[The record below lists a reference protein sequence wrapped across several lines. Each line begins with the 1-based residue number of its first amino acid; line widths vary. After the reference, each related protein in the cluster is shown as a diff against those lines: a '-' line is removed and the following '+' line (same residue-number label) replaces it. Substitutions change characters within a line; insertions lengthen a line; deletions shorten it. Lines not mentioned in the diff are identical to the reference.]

1 MNESITIGHPAE
13 FFREVKKIFTSSVDP
28 NMKMVTEDRKLEL
41 AKTPIEG
48 VAKFDEELRGRCNHH
63 VVKTG
68 NQIFGVELSRGR
80 CRNCRTACF
89 LESFNSHL
97 LSISGS
103 IHYPVYLRRAR
114 IVTCKQALRRRSYLT
129 LEGEAYQAKTV
140 EPQGERVSVF
150 SRAFL
155 KTDWQPVGGTG
166 EFPPEFTKRMEE
178 DKLVLDWRSAACY
191 QNLNGQNLHRDK
203 FQIQKNLLTPK
214 INLDNYKRMLLDL
227 SV

>member
-1 MNESITIGHPAE
+1 MNESITIGHPSE
-13 FFREVKKIFTSSVDP
+13 FFREVKKIFTTSVDP
-28 NMKMVTEDRKLEL
+28 NMKMVTEDKKLEL

-68 NQIFGVELSRGR
+68 NQIFGVGAICAAAAGIVVLLVFLNLS
-80 CRNCRTACF
+80 TLMYYLF
-89 LESFNSHL
+89 LGVFIIL
-97 LSISGS
+97 FISGGLS
-103 IHYPVYLRRAR
+103 LSLANKHYVADL
-114 IVTCKQALRRRSYLT
+114 YLT

-178 DKLVLDWRSAACY
+178 DKLVLDLALSRLLPEFEWAKSP
-191 QNLNGQNLHRDK
+191 QGQVPDSEK
-203 FQIQKNLLTPK
+203 LTHA
-214 INLDNYKRMLLDL
+214 
-227 SV
+227 